1 MKNLKQFQLST
12 FSLKKAFIFSG
23 IIGVSISYSDF
34 YLFHLM
40 LLILIFVQFLNL
52 KQNNFKFD
60 YSILSEK
67 YVLPLAV
74 FLLWYVFSLLWTPNL
89 LLGFKYIFYLS
100 CGIFL
105 SLTIITNCK
114 KIKNFKSIFN
124 LLSYAIGFQII
135 IGLIESFS
143 NFRMPISSYSQ
154 YAGIFGKEP
163 INFNEISNVLSYSN
177 YRPPT
182 GFHWNTNDF
191 AVCMIIALPF
201 FLCHRKFIVKLFG
214 TSAIVVLITMT
225 ASRAAFLALILI
237 IALYLI
243 VVKKRIGTLL
253 FVWIS
258 SISLL
263 WGMLQLQ
270 SSENPRL
277 NELANSLE
285 AFLLYLNGDID
296 LVGSIG
302 WRRQLID
309 NGLTAFQNSYGFGLG
324 AGGTVAHQ
332 EMIGPVAG
340 RFTSMH
346 NFWIEVLVE
355 GGAIVA
361 TMFFIWIFSIANKL
375 FIISK
380 NAQNKEIKYYG

>member
-1 MKNLKQFQLST
+1 
-12 FSLKKAFIFSG
+12 
-23 IIGVSISYSDF
+23 
-34 YLFHLM
+34 
-40 LLILIFVQFLNL
+40 
-52 KQNNFKFD
+52 
-60 YSILSEK
+60 
-67 YVLPLAV
+67 
-74 FLLWYVFSLLWTPNL
+74 
-89 LLGFKYIFYLS
+89 
-100 CGIFL
+100 
-105 SLTIITNCK
+105 
-114 KIKNFKSIFN
+114 
-124 LLSYAIGFQII
+124 
-135 IGLIESFS
+135 
-143 NFRMPISSYSQ
+143 MPISSYSQ

-191 AVCMIIALPF
+191 CSLYDNSATIFSLSQKIYSKIIWNI
-201 FLCHRKFIVKLFG
+201 CNCGSDNDDCIQN
-214 TSAIVVLITMT
+214 
-225 ASRAAFLALILI
+225 AFLALILI

-332 EMIGPVAG
+332 EMIGPVVG

-361 TMFFIWIFSIANKL
+361 IMFFIWIFSIANKL

-380 NAQNKEIKYYG
+380 NAQNKEIKYYGESFFAFNYRFYSSFVASSSTVYFFPYVDFVWSINITNYVI